1 MSLKVNKKSLK
12 QQGGQMIP
20 EQPGMQQQTQQP
32 QVDPKVMEIT
42 QVISQSVQEGQDPKD
57 VISSLLENQVD
68 SQMIAQALMVAGM
81 KEEQIIALFESIE
94 ESNQPS
100 QPDQVS
106 NNPQLLA
113 RNESLQTQ
121 DQQGSPEEQM
131 MMPMAQAGK
140 ETIDDYWQNADGD
153 IEMQDLDE
161 VTITADNRSLLK
173 KLKDNALYQINPLY
187 FADDALQLLGIPANF
202 IREGVQGIF
211 DKGDGKF
218 DWGNIIPDVRNTTIL
233 DDDPAQ
239 EGVSKSLGVDNFW
252 GALATD
258 LALDPTTYFGAGIVK
273 NMLKKGL
280 KKGSKKLAPK
290 LLNKVDEGLE
300 RVPGELPDGVNIL
313 DLFKSNLDDLDN
325 GVNKIDINS
334 TERKEIEDF
343 LNVFKEDKA
352 ARSARSA
359 ESAAEKEARD
369 LLDNQMIR
377 DKYFDDVAGL
387 EDEDI
392 RFMIDR
398 GDVPSDVIERLIESR
413 RGNLTEDLIGNQQG
427 RSSLLD
433 EFLKRKDI
441 PADVKSDMMDI
452 DYLNIGNRREDVK
465 DFLKKTGI
473 DSDNFPTGGE
483 PRSYAVGGEK
493 QYING
498 VYLPDEKDIDDK
510 YLDKNINRAVEFY
523 SGVDPTLGLAPL
535 MPPPKTNIFL
545 DALQTG
551 VSMFA
556 DAQSA
561 FGGYSERQEEWANKL
576 PSFYKYD
583 VNTEGVFEPENQMKI
598 KDWAQT
604 QFDEWKAETDKN
616 VASSNVEKASI
627 LGTTVDKMINGQTF
641 EEYNREQG
649 QTVVGKTAEEIATMQ
664 DLYRAAAKKA
674 RGGEQSLPKAQ
685 QMGEFMYP
693 DMYKSGFN
701 PYTDSLQELMEN
713 AGQTNYIE
721 DLYNT
726 TPPKKSSNAPTQV
739 VDESASDQPP
749 VRTAADKFGDIT
761 LPEAS
766 VSNPLSGTLDAIA
779 DSPLYNA
786 ATAMSSFAV
795 KGAGFYNRRMAERD
809 FKRQYDKLELMG
821 GADFAYDTKM
831 SDPMSEGYYGLN
843 DGRLQ
848 GEAERTTGYYM
859 NFQGSPTQF
868 GGATGTAKKGGEF
881 EAHMMFD
888 PKSGKGYKANE
899 PADHERMKK
908 LGYLH
913 KDEMQDGGSVTP
925 EMKAYLDALAFNK
938 EARQAIG
945 TNDKEL
951 LASFTSRM
959 NPDRSYGERELAR
972 DFSELQQLRQAAGLG
987 LMEEASILFPHVG
1000 QQLRG
1005 GFNQILGTNFEEG
1018 GEIEVDNDTLA
1029 ALIAAGADI
1038 EIL

>member
-81 KEEQIIALFESIE
+81 KEEQIIALFDSIE

-131 MMPMAQAGK
+131 MMPMAQAGT
-140 ETIDDYWQNADGD
+140 ETINDYWQNANGD
-153 IEMQDLDE
+153 VERQDLDE
-161 VTITADNRSLLK
+161 VTITADNRSWLK
-173 KLKDNALYQINPLY
+173 KLTDNALYNINPLY
-187 FADDALQLLGIPANF
+187 LADDALQVLGIPANF
-202 IREGVQGIF
+202 IREGVQGVF
-211 DKGDGKF
+211 DKGDGSF
-218 DWGNIIPDVRNTTIL
+218 DWGNIIPDIRNTTIL
-233 DDDPAQ
+233 DDDPSQ

-258 LALDPTTYFGAGIVK
+258 MVLDPTTYIGAGVVK
-273 NMLKKGL
+273 NLLKKGL
-280 KKGSKKLAPK
+280 KTGSKKLAPK
-290 LLNKVDEGLE
+290 LLNKVDDGLK
-300 RVPGELPDGVNIL
+300 RAPGELPEGVSII
-313 DLFKSNLDDLDN
+313 DIFKQNLDDADN
-325 GVNKIDINS
+325 GLSQIDDL
-334 TERKEIEDF
+334 ERKEIEDF

-352 ARSARSA
+352 ARSA

-441 PADVKSDMMDI
+441 PSDVKSDMIDI

-545 DALQTG
+545 DTLQTG

-556 DAQSA
+556 DAKSA

-604 QFDEWKAETDKN
+604 QFDEWQAETDKN
-616 VASSNVEKASI
+616 VASSNKEKASI

-685 QMGEFMYP
+685 YNLPDWMYGKDGAEYDMGGS
-693 DMYKSGFN
+693 DFN
-701 PYTDSLQELMEN
+701 PYTDSLQDMMKN
-713 AGQTNYIE
+713 SGQTNYME
-721 DLYNT
+721 DLMNT
-726 TPPKKSSNAPTQV
+726 TPPRKSSNQPTQPV
-739 VDESASDQPP
+739 SNKPP
-749 VRTAADKFGDIT
+749 VRTADDKFGDIT
-761 LPEAS
+761 LPEAR

-786 ATAMSSFAV
+786 YTAMSNFAV

-888 PKSGKGYKANE
+888 PKTGKGYKANQ

-913 KDEMQDGGSVTP
+913 KDEMQDGGPITP

-945 TNDKEL
+945 TND
-951 LASFTSRM
+951 
-959 NPDRSYGERELAR
+959 REKLKKLRLDKPYNTNDLAR
-972 DFSELQQLRQAAGLG
+972 DFHELQQLRKAAGLG
-987 LMEEASILFPHVG
+987 AMEEASIIFPHVG
-1000 QQLRG
+1000 QQIRG
-1005 GFNQILGTNFEEG
+1005 GINSILGTNFEQG

>member
-20 EQPGMQQQTQQP
+20 DQPGMQQQTQQP

-81 KEEQIIALFESIE
+81 KEEQIIALFDSIE

-131 MMPMAQAGK
+131 MMPMAQAGT
-140 ETIDDYWQNADGD
+140 ETINDYWQNANGD
-153 IEMQDLDE
+153 VERQDLDE
-161 VTITADNRSLLK
+161 VTITADNRSWLK
-173 KLKDNALYQINPLY
+173 KLTDNALYNINPLY
-187 FADDALQLLGIPANF
+187 LADDALQVLGIPANF
-202 IREGVQGIF
+202 IREGVQGVF
-211 DKGDGKF
+211 DKGDGSF
-218 DWGNIIPDVRNTTIL
+218 DWGNIIPDIRNTTIL
-233 DDDPAQ
+233 DDDPSQ

-258 LALDPTTYFGAGIVK
+258 MVLDPTTYIGAGVVK
-273 NMLKKGL
+273 NLLKKGL
-280 KKGSKKLAPK
+280 KTGSKKLAPK
-290 LLNKVDEGLE
+290 LLNKVDDGLK
-300 RVPGELPDGVNIL
+300 RAPGELPEGVSII
-313 DLFKSNLDDLDN
+313 DIFKQNLDDADN
-325 GVNKIDINS
+325 GLSQIDDL
-334 TERKEIEDF
+334 ERKEIEDF

-352 ARSARSA
+352 ARSA

-452 DYLNIGNRREDVK
+452 NYLNIGNKREGVI
-465 DFLKKTGI
+465 DFLKKAGI

-483 PRSYAVGGEK
+483 PRNFAVGGEK
-493 QYING
+493 QYVNG
-498 VYLPDEKDIDDK
+498 VYLPDEKDIDEK
-510 YLDKNINRAVEFY
+510 YLNKNINRAVEYY

-545 DALQTG
+545 DTIQTG
-551 VSMFA
+551 ASILGDVK
-556 DAQSA
+556 SA
-561 FGGYSERQEEWANKL
+561 FSGYSDRQEEWSNKL
-576 PSFYKYD
+576 PSYYKYD

-604 QFDEWKAETDKN
+604 QFDEWQAETDKN
-616 VASSNVEKASI
+616 VANSNEEKASI

-649 QTVVGKTAEEIATMQ
+649 QTTVGKTPEEIATMQ
-664 DLYRAAAKKA
+664 DLYRAASKKA
-674 RGGEQSLPKAQ
+674 RGGERSLPKAQ

-701 PYTDSLQELMEN
+701 PYTDSLQELLEN
-713 AGQTNYIE
+713 AGQTNYME
-721 DLYNT
+721 DTMNT
-726 TPPKKSSNAPTQV
+726 IPPKRTSNASTEPEEV
-739 VDESASDQPP
+739 
-749 VRTAADKFGDIT
+749 VRTADDKFSDIT

-766 VSNPLSGTLDAIA
+766 VSNPLTGTLDAIA

-786 ATAMSSFAV
+786 ATAMSNAFV
-795 KGAGFYNRRMAERD
+795 KGAGFFNRRFAERN

-821 GADFAYDTKM
+821 GADFVYDTKM

-859 NFQGSPTQF
+859 NFQGSPTEF
-868 GGATGTAKKGGEF
+868 GGATRTAKKGGEF
-881 EAHMMFD
+881 EPHMMFD
-888 PKSGKGYKANE
+888 PKIGKGYKANV

-913 KDEMQDGGSVTP
+913 KDEMQG
-925 EMKAYLDALAFNK
+925 
-938 EARQAIG
+938 
-945 TNDKEL
+945 
-951 LASFTSRM
+951 
-959 NPDRSYGERELAR
+959 
-972 DFSELQQLRQAAGLG
+972 
-987 LMEEASILFPHVG
+987 
-1000 QQLRG
+1000 
-1005 GFNQILGTNFEEG
+1005 G
-1018 GEIEVDNDTLA
+1018 GEIEIDNDTLA

>member
-42 QVISQSVQEGQDPKD
+42 EVISKSVQEGQDPKD
-57 VISSLLENQVD
+57 VVSSLLENQVD

-81 KEEQIIALFESIE
+81 KEEQIISLFESIE

-131 MMPMAQAGK
+131 MMPMAQGGT
-140 ETIDDYWQNADGD
+140 ETINDYWQNADGD

-161 VTITADNRSLLK
+161 VTITADNRSWLK
-173 KLKDNALYQINPLY
+173 KLTDNALYNMNPLY
-187 FADDALQLLGIPANF
+187 MADDALQILGIPANF
-202 IREGVQGIF
+202 IREGVQGVF
-211 DKGDGKF
+211 DKGDGSF
-218 DWGNIIPDVRNTTIL
+218 DWGNIIPDIRNTTIL
-233 DDDPAQ
+233 DDDPSQ

-252 GALATD
+252 GAFATD
-258 LALDPTTYFGAGIVK
+258 MLLDPTTYFGAGIVK

-280 KKGSKKLAPK
+280 KKGGKKLAPK
-290 LLNKVDEGLE
+290 LLNNVDDGLVGIDDLE
-300 RVPGELPDGVNIL
+300 KKQMQDIIN
-313 DLFKSNLDDLDN
+313 LFK
-325 GVNKIDINS
+325 
-334 TERKEIEDF
+334 
-343 LNVFKEDKA
+343 KA
-352 ARSARSA
+352 DADAT
-359 ESAAEKEARD
+359 ESAATKSVKRQD
-369 LLDNQMIR
+369 
-377 DKYFDDVAGL
+377 YFDEL
-387 EDEDI
+387 SEMEDLDI
-392 RFMIDR
+392 KYMIDR
-398 GDVPSDVIERLIESR
+398 DDIPTDVIERLIESR
-413 RGNLTEDLIGNQQG
+413 GGNLTEDLIGNQQG

-441 PADVKSDMMDI
+441 PSDVKSDMIDI
-452 DYLNIGNRREDVK
+452 DYLNIGDKRQ
-465 DFLKKTGI
+465 GI
-473 DSDNFPTGGE
+473 IDMLNKSGINSDYFPTGGE
-483 PRSYAVGGEK
+483 PRNYAVGGEK

-545 DALQTG
+545 DTLQTG

-556 DAQSA
+556 DAKSA
-561 FGGYSERQEEWANKL
+561 FGGYGERQEEWANKL

-604 QFDEWKAETDKN
+604 QFDEWQAETDKN
-616 VASSNVEKASI
+616 VASSNTEKASI

-649 QTVVGKTAEEIATMQ
+649 QTIVGKSSEEIATMQ
-664 DLYRAAAKKA
+664 DLYRAAAKRA

-685 QMGEFMYP
+685 YNLPDWMYGKDGAEYDMGGS
-693 DMYKSGFN
+693 DFN
-701 PYTDSLQELMEN
+701 PYTDSLQDMMKN
-713 AGQTNYIE
+713 SGQTNYME
-721 DLYNT
+721 DLMNT

-739 VDESASDQPP
+739 VDKSDSEQPP

-859 NFQGSPTQF
+859 NFQGSPTEF

-888 PKSGKGYKANE
+888 PKTGKAYKANE

-913 KDEMQDGGSVTP
+913 KDEMQGGGSVTSK
-925 EMKAYLDALAFNK
+925 MKAYLDALAFNK

-945 TNDKEL
+945 TNDTEKL
-951 LASFTSRM
+951 KQLRIDKPYS
-959 NPDRSYGERELAR
+959 NNDLAR
-972 DFSELQQLRQAAGLG
+972 DFSELQKLRQAADLG
-987 LMEEASILFPHVG
+987 IMEEASILFPHVG
-1000 QQLRG
+1000 QQIRG
-1005 GFNQILGTNFEEG
+1005 GLNEILGTNFEQG

>member
-1 MSLKVNKKSLK
+1 MGLKVNKKSLK

-42 QVISQSVQEGQDPKD
+42 KVISQSVQEGQDPKD
-57 VISSLLENQVD
+57 VISGLLENQVD

-100 QPDQVS
+100 QPEQVT

-121 DQQGSPEEQM
+121 NQQESPEEQM
-131 MMPMAQAGK
+131 MMPTAQYGT
-140 ETIDDYWQNADGD
+140 ETIDDYWQNKDGD
-153 IEMQDLDE
+153 IEMQELDE
-161 VTITADNRSLLK
+161 VTVKADNRSFLK
-173 KLKDNALYQINPLY
+173 KLTDNALYQINPLY
-187 FADDALQLLGIPANF
+187 MADDALQILGIPANF
-202 IREGVQGIF
+202 IREGVQGVF
-211 DKGDGKF
+211 DKGDGTF
-218 DWGNIIPDVRNTTIL
+218 DWGNIIPDIRNTTIL
-233 DDDPAQ
+233 DDDPSQ

-252 GALATD
+252 GAMATD
-258 LALDPTTYFGAGIVK
+258 MLLDPTTYFGAGVVK
-273 NMLKKGL
+273 NLLQKGAKKGG
-280 KKGSKKLAPK
+280 KKILPGLI
-290 LLNKVDEGLE
+290 NKTEDVVNQFKSAGK
-300 RVPGELPDGVNIL
+300 ELPDDFNML
-313 DLFKSNLDDLDN
+313 DAMKQSLDDVD
-325 GVNKIDINS
+325 IDMDAV
-334 TERKEIEDF
+334 ERKEIEDF
-343 LNVFKEDKA
+343 LDLFKQDKA
-352 ARSARSA
+352 ARAAESA
-359 ESAAEKEARD
+359 ESAAAKSEAREF
-369 LLDNQMIR
+369 LDNMKRQ
-377 DKYFDDVAGL
+377 DYFDEIAEF
-387 EDEDI
+387 EDLDI
-392 RFMIDR
+392 KHMIDR
-398 GDVPSDVIERLIESR
+398 DDIPTDVIERLIESR
-413 RGNLTEDLIGNQQG
+413 RGNLTEDLLGNEQG

-441 PADVKSDMMDI
+441 PTDVKSNMIDV
-452 DYLNIGNRREDVK
+452 DYLNQADKRK
-465 DFLKKTGI
+465 GI
-473 DSDNFPTGGE
+473 IDMLNNSGINSEYFPTGGE
-483 PRSYAVGGEK
+483 PRNFAVGGEN
-493 QYING
+493 QYVNG
-498 VYLPDEKDIDDK
+498 VYLPDEKDIDNK
-510 YLDKNINRAVEFY
+510 YLDKNINRAVEYY

-545 DALQTG
+545 DTIQTG

-556 DAQSA
+556 DAKSA
-561 FGGYSERQEEWANKL
+561 FSGYNDRQEEWSNKL
-576 PSFYKYD
+576 PSYYKYD

-604 QFDEWKAETDKN
+604 QFNEWQTETDKN
-616 VASSNVEKASI
+616 VANSNTEKAGI
-627 LGTTVDKMINGQTF
+627 LGTTVNKMINGQTF
-641 EEYNREQG
+641 EEYNRELG
-649 QTVVGKTAEEIATMQ
+649 QTTVGKTPEEIATMQ

-685 QMGEFMYP
+685 YNLPDWMYGEDGAEYDMGGS
-693 DMYKSGFN
+693 DFN
-701 PYTDSLQELMEN
+701 PYTDSLQDMMKN
-713 AGQTNYIE
+713 SGQTNYME
-721 DLYNT
+721 DLMNT
-726 TPPKKSSNAPTQV
+726 TPSRKSSNAPTQT
-739 VDESASDQPP
+739 AQQPAQPP
-749 VRTAADKFGDIT
+749 VRTADDKFNDIT
-761 LPEAS
+761 LPKAS

-795 KGAGFYNRRMAERD
+795 KGAGFINRRIAERD

-881 EAHMMFD
+881 KVHMMFD
-888 PKSGKGYKANE
+888 PESGKGYKANE

-913 KDEMQDGGSVTP
+913 KDEMQG
-925 EMKAYLDALAFNK
+925 
-938 EARQAIG
+938 
-945 TNDKEL
+945 
-951 LASFTSRM
+951 
-959 NPDRSYGERELAR
+959 
-972 DFSELQQLRQAAGLG
+972 
-987 LMEEASILFPHVG
+987 
-1000 QQLRG
+1000 
-1005 GFNQILGTNFEEG
+1005 G

>member
-42 QVISQSVQEGQDPKD
+42 QVINQSVQEGQDPKD
-57 VISSLLENQVD
+57 VISGLLENQVD

-121 DQQGSPEEQM
+121 NQQGSPEEQM
-131 MMPMAQAGK
+131 MPMAQSGNG
-140 ETIDDYWQNADGD
+140 ETINDYWQDEDGN
-153 IEMQDLDE
+153 IERQEIPE
-161 VTITADNRSLLK
+161 VTVTADNRSLIK
-173 KLKDNALYQINPLY
+173 KLTDNALYQINPLY
-187 FADDALQLLGIPANF
+187 MADDALQVLGIPANF

-218 DWGNIIPDVRNTTIL
+218 DWGNIIPDIRNTTIL
-233 DDDPAQ
+233 DDDPSQ

-273 NMLKKGL
+273 NFLKKGL

-290 LLNKVDEGLE
+290 LINKADDYSK
-300 RVPGELPDGVNIL
+300 LPDDVNIL

-325 GVNKIDINS
+325 GVNKIDIDPA
-334 TERKEIEDF
+334 ERKEMEDF
-343 LNVFKEDKA
+343 LNVFKQDKA
-352 ARSARSA
+352 KRELGEGL
-359 ESAAEKEARD
+359 ESIYEKESRD
-369 LLDNQMIR
+369 FLEDQMKR

-452 DYLNIGNRREDVK
+452 DYLNIGNRREGII

-473 DSDNFPTGGE
+473 DSNNFPTGGE
-483 PRSYAVGGEK
+483 PRSYAVGGEQ
-493 QYING
+493 QYVNG

-510 YLDKNINRAVEFY
+510 YLDKNINRAVEYY

-545 DALQTG
+545 DTLQTG
-551 VSMFA
+551 VSMFG
-556 DAQSA
+556 DAKSA
-561 FGGYSERQEEWANKL
+561 FSGYSERQEDWSNKL
-576 PSFYKYD
+576 PSYYKYD

-616 VASSNVEKASI
+616 VASSNEEKASI

-641 EEYNREQG
+641 EQYNRELG
-649 QTVVGKTAEEIATMQ
+649 QTTVGKTPEEIATMQ

-685 QMGEFMYP
+685 YNLPDWMFGKDGAEYDMGGS
-693 DMYKSGFN
+693 DFN
-701 PYTDSLQELMEN
+701 PYTDSLQDMMEN
-713 AGQTNYIE
+713 SGQTNYME
-721 DLYNT
+721 DLMNT
-726 TPPKKSSNAPTQV
+726 IPPKKSSNAPTQP
-739 VDESASDQPP
+739 DEP
-749 VRTAADKFGDIT
+749 VARTAADKFGDIT
-761 LPEAS
+761 LPEAR

-786 ATAMSSFAV
+786 ATAMSNFAV
-795 KGAGFYNRRMAERD
+795 KGAGFLNRRFAERD

-881 EAHMMFD
+881 KAHMMFD
-888 PKSGKGYKANE
+888 PKTGKAYEAKV
-899 PADHERMKK
+899 PADHERMAKM
-908 LGYLH
+908 GYLH

-925 EMKAYLDALAFNK
+925 EMTPEMKAYLEALAFNK
-938 EARQAIG
+938 EARQALG
-945 TNDKEL
+945 TNDTEKL
-951 LASFTSRM
+951 KQLRLDKPYS
-959 NPDRSYGERELAR
+959 NNDLAR
-972 DFSELQQLRQAAGLG
+972 DFSELQQLRKAAGLG
-987 LMEEASILFPHVG
+987 VMEEASILFPHVG
-1000 QQLRG
+1000 QQIRG
-1005 GFNQILGTNFEEG
+1005 GLNEILGTNFEQG

>member
-42 QVISQSVQEGQDPKD
+42 KVISQSVQEGQDPKD
-57 VISSLLENQVD
+57 VISGLLENQVD

-100 QPDQVS
+100 QPEQVT

-121 DQQGSPEEQM
+121 NQQESPEEQM
-131 MMPMAQAGK
+131 MMPTAQYGT
-140 ETIDDYWQNADGD
+140 ETINDYWQNEDGD

-161 VTITADNRSLLK
+161 VTVKADNRSFLK
-173 KLKDNALYQINPLY
+173 KLTDNALYQINPLY
-187 FADDALQLLGIPANF
+187 MADDALQILGIPANF
-202 IREGVQGIF
+202 IREGVQGVF
-211 DKGDGKF
+211 DKGDGTF
-218 DWGNIIPDVRNTTIL
+218 DWGNIIPDIRNTTIL
-233 DDDPAQ
+233 DDDPSQ

-252 GALATD
+252 GAMATD
-258 LALDPTTYFGAGIVK
+258 MLLDPTTYLGAGIVK
-273 NMLKKGL
+273 NLLKKGI
-280 KKGSKKLAPK
+280 KKGGKKIVPDLI
-290 LLNKVDEGLE
+290 NKTEDAVNQLKSAGKELPDDFNILDAMKQSLDDVDEG
-300 RVPGELPDGVNIL
+300 V
-313 DLFKSNLDDLDN
+313 S
-325 GVNKIDINS
+325 KIDMDAA
-334 TERKEIEDF
+334 ERKEIEDF
-343 LNVFKEDKA
+343 LDIFKQDKA
-352 ARSARSA
+352 KREAARAAESA
-359 ESAAEKEARD
+359 ESAAAKSEASEF
-369 LLDNQMIR
+369 LDNMKRQ
-377 DKYFDDVAGL
+377 DYFDEISEF
-387 EDEDI
+387 EDLDI
-392 RFMIDR
+392 KHMIDR
-398 GDVPSDVIERLIESR
+398 DDIPTDVIERLIESR
-413 RGNLTEDLIGNQQG
+413 RGNLTEDLLGNEQG

-441 PADVKSDMMDI
+441 PTDVKSNMIDV
-452 DYLNIGNRREDVK
+452 DYLNQADKRK
-465 DFLKKTGI
+465 GI
-473 DSDNFPTGGE
+473 IDMLNNSGINSEYFPTGGE
-483 PRSYAVGGEK
+483 PRNFAVGGEN

-498 VYLPDEKDIDDK
+498 VYLPDEKDIDNK
-510 YLDKNINRAVEFY
+510 YLDKNINRAVEYY

-545 DALQTG
+545 DTVQTG

-556 DAQSA
+556 DAKSA
-561 FGGYSERQEEWANKL
+561 FSGYNERQEEWSNKL
-576 PSFYKYD
+576 PSYYKYD

-604 QFDEWKAETDKN
+604 QFNEWQTETDKN
-616 VASSNVEKASI
+616 VADSNIEKAGI
-627 LGTTVDKMINGQTF
+627 LGTTVNKMINGQTF
-641 EEYNREQG
+641 EEYNRELG
-649 QTVVGKTAEEIATMQ
+649 QTTVGKTPEEIATMQ

-685 QMGEFMYP
+685 YNLPDWMYGKDGAEYDMGGS
-693 DMYKSGFN
+693 DFN
-701 PYTDSLQELMEN
+701 PYTDSLQDMMKN
-713 AGQTNYIE
+713 SGQTNYME
-721 DLYNT
+721 DLMNT
-726 TPPKKSSNAPTQV
+726 TPSRKSSNAPIQR
-739 VDESASDQPP
+739 AQPAQPP
-749 VRTAADKFGDIT
+749 VRTADDKFNDIT

-795 KGAGFYNRRMAERD
+795 KGAGFINRRMAERD

-881 EAHMMFD
+881 EVHMMFD

-913 KDEMQDGGSVTP
+913 KDEMQG
-925 EMKAYLDALAFNK
+925 
-938 EARQAIG
+938 
-945 TNDKEL
+945 
-951 LASFTSRM
+951 
-959 NPDRSYGERELAR
+959 
-972 DFSELQQLRQAAGLG
+972 
-987 LMEEASILFPHVG
+987 
-1000 QQLRG
+1000 
-1005 GFNQILGTNFEEG
+1005 G